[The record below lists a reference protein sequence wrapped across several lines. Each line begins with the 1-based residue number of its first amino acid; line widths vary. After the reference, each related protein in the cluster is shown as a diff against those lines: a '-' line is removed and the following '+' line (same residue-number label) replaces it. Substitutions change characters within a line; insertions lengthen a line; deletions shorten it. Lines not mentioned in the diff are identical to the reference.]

1 MKDYLILI
9 RPYGMLFLGF
19 TLVFGAIANGEFNF
33 FHLTL
38 LLIMGLFAHI
48 FTFVQNDY
56 YDVATDSKSSYVSN
70 RPLVKGSITQK
81 KAFVIF
87 FASFLISS
95 LIAIVFLFSYYSFAL
110 LLLSFL
116 FITLYNKYSKKFFGM
131 EYILGMGVFTYGIF
145 GALTVSNI
153 ISNLAIIVSFFGFM
167 QWLFSVGVS
176 ANLKDVE
183 YDSKLGIKTTPT
195 KFGVKASKEELIIP
209 LSFKMYAV
217 GIKIIHLVIA
227 ALPLLFGYTSIFVY
241 NHPIPGFFF
250 LVISIIVLYFTIKIL
265 TTPIKERE
273 KMLIYVGLQEGLAL
287 LLLPILLMSI
297 LIDKF
302 GIIQTFLL
310 VILFIFWPLF
320 WFRILY
326 GKKMIP
332 LE

>member
-1 MKDYLILI
+1 MKSYLILI

-19 TLVFGAIANGEFNF
+19 TPVFGAIANGEFNYLN
-33 FHLTL
+33 LTALVIIGL
-38 LLIMGLFAHI
+38 LVHI

-56 YDVATDSKSSYVSN
+56 YDVVIDCKSKYVSS
-70 RPLVKGSITQK
+70 RPLVKGNITQK
-81 KAFVIF
+81 KAFAIYS
-87 FASFLISS
+87 ASFLISL
-95 LIAIVFLFSYYSFAL
+95 LIAIVFLFSYYSLFV

-116 FITLYNKYSKKFFGM
+116 FITLYNKYSKKFYGM
-131 EYILGMGVFTYGIF
+131 EYILSMGVFSCGIF
-145 GALTVSNI
+145 GALTVLNN

-167 QWLFSVGVS
+167 QWLFSVGIS

-183 YDSKLGIKTTPT
+183 YDTRLGIKTTPT
-195 KFGVKASKEELIIP
+195 KFGVKVSKKDFIIP
-209 LSFKMYAV
+209 LTFKMYAT
-217 GIKIIHLVIA
+217 GIKITHILIA
-227 ALPLLFGYTSIFVY
+227 TLPLFLGYTSFFVY
-241 NHPIPGFFF
+241 DIPIPGLFF
-250 LVISIIVLYFTIKIL
+250 LVISLLVLFCTLKIL
-265 TTPIKERE
+265 TTPLKKRE

-297 LIDKF
+297 LIDNF

-310 VILFIFWPLF
+310 IILFIFWPLF